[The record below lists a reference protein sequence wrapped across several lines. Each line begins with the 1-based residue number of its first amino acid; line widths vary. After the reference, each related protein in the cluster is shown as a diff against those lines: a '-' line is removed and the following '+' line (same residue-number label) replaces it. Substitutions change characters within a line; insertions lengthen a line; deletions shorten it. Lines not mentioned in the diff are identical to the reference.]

1 VPGVMAIASLNAIP
15 VLPEVVEIQYDLLL
29 TGTDTYLI

>member
-1 VPGVMAIASLNAIP
+1 LHL